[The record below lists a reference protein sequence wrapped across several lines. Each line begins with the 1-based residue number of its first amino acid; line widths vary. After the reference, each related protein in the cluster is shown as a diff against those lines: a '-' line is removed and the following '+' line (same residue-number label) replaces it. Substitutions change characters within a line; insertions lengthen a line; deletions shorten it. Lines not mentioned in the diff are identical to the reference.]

1 MSTEVD
7 FDTVLALVCA
17 LFTLARVGTF
27 LSLKPGD
34 VRDVAGGKVRVLLSQ
49 LKGERRRQ
57 ILDPVFERLAQGS
70 GEFRPI
76 WTHRGVVPLCPVEA
90 FRLLRARASRSGAGN
105 VAQCNSDKQL
115 IRRLSS
121 LCTRARIPQH
131 DPGRNRAL
139 FTAHS
144 TRVAGVCYLLRGGVP
159 EWVVSILANWSSDQV
174 KRYANRLA
182 LDPSIVSPWVFFNPS
197 ANAMHVRPDAP
208 PPKRRKTSR

>member
-17 LFTLARVGTF
+17 LFTLARIGTF

-57 ILDPVFERLAQGS
+57 ILDPVFERLARGS
-70 GEFRPI
+70 GEFRPV

-105 VAQCNSDKQL
+105 VAQCNSGKQL

-144 TRVAGVCYLLRGGVP
+144 TRVAGVCYLLRGGVTCLD
-159 EWVVSILANWSSDQV
+159 SCCMTSAWS
-174 KRYANRLA
+174 
-182 LDPSIVSPWVFFNPS
+182 WC
-197 ANAMHVRPDAP
+197 
-208 PPKRRKTSR
+208 TG